1 MLSKHKTAKLLSI
14 PSPVTVVQWLR
25 RRTKSAHCS
34 QVLGSNP
41 AGRKTPQ
48 PTCTLCMARKGG
60 TSVPKAV
67 GHCVRMRA
75 QACQMRGTSLGAKT
89 TGQ

>member
-1 MLSKHKTAKLLSI
+1 MCKGSHRGRFGQ
-14 PSPVTVVQWLR
+14 TVRVIAYR
-25 RRTKSAHCS
+25 AG
-34 QVLGSNP
+34 VLGSNP

-48 PTCTLCMARKGG
+48 PTCTLWYGPKGG

-75 QACQMRGTSLGAKT
+75 TSVGPAE
-89 TGQ
+89 